1 MLSSF
6 ITGPDGEG
14 MTDLNSLVELPD
26 GVILEYAKDI
36 NDMGQVIVTSFPPAI
51 PEPEIPVLLL
61 AGLTLVGFIAWR
73 KKEGAKLAM
82 EEHDPAFDSGIGTG

>member
-1 MLSSF
+1 VVGNSHTAGGEIHAF

-14 MTDLNSLVELPD
+14 MTDL
-26 GVILEYAKDI
+26 KDI
-36 NDMGQVIVTSFPPAI
+36 NDMEQVIVTSFPPAI

-82 EEHDPAFDSGIGTG
+82 EEHDLAFDSGMGTG